1 MGDCFGDGGL
11 AGTEGCMN
19 ANMTNLIFPLG
30 LSVWLN
36 LLLGVVIFYLVRE
49 LKRREKWNE

>member
-11 AGTEGCMN
+11 AGPEGCMN